1 MSSALPNSSKA
12 PRSPVVESTQ
22 PRLLQVLGPGLIT
35 GASDDDPSGIA
46 SYSQAR
52 AQFAF
57 GLTWTMLFTY
67 PLMSAVQ
74 MVAARLGR
82 TTGRGIAGLLRRHA
96 PNWLLQCVV
105 ILLLVANTINLGAM
119 AEATRLLVG
128 GPHALWLVLFGVM
141 CKSLQLFFQYTRYVA
156 VLRWLTL
163 VLASRPRIMGAF
175 AVGPVLK
182 VLGWTA
188 TIAMGAAAAAMIAT
202 TFA

>member
-1 MSSALPNSSKA
+1 MSSALPNPSRP
-12 PRSPVVESTQ
+12 PRSPVVETTR

-46 SYSQAR
+46 TYSQAG

-96 PNWLLQCVV
+96 PNWLLQSIVV
-105 ILLLVANTINLGAM
+105 LLLVANTINLGADLGAM
-119 AEATRLLVG
+119 ADATRLRR
-128 GPHALWLVLFGVM
+128 A
-141 CKSLQLFFQYTRYVA
+141 
-156 VLRWLTL
+156 
-163 VLASRPRIMGAF
+163 RPD
-175 AVGPVLK
+175 P
-182 VLGWTA
+182 
-188 TIAMGAAAAAMIAT
+188 AAAVRGGGLAGTHPARAERV
-202 TFA
+202 ALLSHRGLA